1 MTVSRFRFF
10 WLGMG
15 VAALAILSLGALVA
29 LGMWS
34 WNHRWSGIL
43 GAGAVLALWVF
54 GLKRLQAFSLT
65 FSDKERSR
73 AALWAAMVAT
83 GAIQMFFWSQRQLTE
98 TFRDYAMVVGVTL
111 GQGQM
116 EVNRV
121 LLSLALS
128 CFGTGVLLLAFDSW
142 RQRRWFPRE
151 DGRLSLAAVC
161 LVMGL
166 AAAAFLAGRGRA
178 LMSLG

>member
-1 MTVSRFRFF
+1 MTTSRFRFLS
-10 WLGMG
+10 LGTG
-15 VAALAILSLGALVA
+15 VAALAILSLGTFVG

-34 WNHRWSGIL
+34 WEHRWAGIL
-43 GAGAVLALWVF
+43 GAAAWMAAWAFFLT
-54 GLKRLQAFSLT
+54 RLQVYSFR
-65 FSDKERSR
+65 FSDKERVR
-73 AALWAAMVAT
+73 AALWAAFLIT
-83 GAIQMFFWSQRQLTE
+83 GAIQAFLWSQRQLTE
-98 TFRDYAMVVGVTL
+98 TFRDYAMVVGVNL
-111 GQGQM
+111 GEGQM

-121 LLSLALS
+121 LLSLTLS
-128 CFGTGVLLLAFDSW
+128 CFGTGVLLLTFDSW
-142 RQRRWFPRE
+142 KQRRWFPKE